1 MEDKEKNKLEFKLK
15 LSNIQTEGKTWIEHL
30 RKIDNIIKFYKS
42 AKELFKFYSD
52 SLKWHK
58 KLHVMQNMTK
68 TQNINF

>member
-1 MEDKEKNKLEFKLK
+1 M
-15 LSNIQTEGKTWIEHL
+15 QTEGKTWIEHL

-42 AKELFKFYSD
+42 AKELFKFYND

-58 KLHVMQNMTK
+58 KLHIMQNMTK